1 MSKEPSIH
9 LQLPKTERI
18 ILNNKD
24 ETPKTE
30 INQLPKKKGINNN
43 SNFGF
48 KKNSRVVKKKYNTSK
63 DIFKA
68 YSTLQKRNSKLFS
81 YKTSQAQYQ
90 PSKPLNKANPFNIS
104 ISNESNSSKRNG
116 KKTWK

>member
-30 INQLPKKKGINNN
+30 INQLPKKKGINKN
-43 SNFGF
+43 SNSGL
-48 KKNSRVVKKKYNTSK
+48 KKNSRV
-63 DIFKA
+63 
-68 YSTLQKRNSKLFS
+68 
-81 YKTSQAQYQ
+81 
-90 PSKPLNKANPFNIS
+90 
-104 ISNESNSSKRNG
+104 
-116 KKTWK
+116 